1 MMTLEGLIEHN
12 VHNELPSLD
21 DILASIRQMIMDSFR
36 IAKKT
41 VGAMLVTLM
50 LGSMPMSAHASVE
63 MTSIPAEIVVDNQ
76 GASPVFTEV
85 EDAYPQHYRI
95 SCRIKELA
103 GLEEGWDQAGGLKPN
118 AEAIKNAGK
127 FADLLSEE
135 VLKCCSLFPA
145 ADSGVY
151 LQGNFKKGSMIVS
164 FTKNS
169 LTYVLK
175 GDNIDKKAASSVPLV
190 KETVRQLDGLIIANL
205 LA

>member
-41 VGAMLVTLM
+41 AGAMLVTLM
-50 LGSMPMSAHASVE
+50 LGSMPMSAHASVV

-76 GASPVFTEV
+76 GSYPVFAEA
-85 EDAYPQHYRI
+85 EDAYHQHYRI
-95 SCRIKELA
+95 SRRIEELKC
-103 GLEEGWDQAGGLKPN
+103 LEEGWDQAGGMKPN
-118 AEAIKNAGK
+118 AEALKNAGK
-127 FADLLSEE
+127 FSDLLSEE
-135 VLKCCSLFPA
+135 VLRRCSLFPS

-151 LQGNFKKGSMIVS
+151 LQGSFKNGSMIVS
-164 FTKNS
+164 FTGNI

-175 GDNIDKKAASSVPLV
+175 GDNMERRAASAVPLV
-190 KETVRQLDGLIIANL
+190 KETVRQLDDLIIENL
-205 LA
+205 LS

>member
-103 GLEEGWDQAGGLKPN
+103 GLEEGWDQAG
-118 AEAIKNAGK
+118 
-127 FADLLSEE
+127 
-135 VLKCCSLFPA
+135 
-145 ADSGVY
+145 
-151 LQGNFKKGSMIVS
+151 
-164 FTKNS
+164 
-169 LTYVLK
+169 
-175 GDNIDKKAASSVPLV
+175 
-190 KETVRQLDGLIIANL
+190 
-205 LA
+205 